1 MTSINYELLRTE
13 NRLLKSCIQDSLAE
27 ENEKGN
33 DVMQLAEALSKFHS
47 LIEEDPEYY
56 EGFRMYS
63 DVHKRYFNRLKE
75 LGLLSERN
83 DEY

>member
-83 DEY
+83 DED